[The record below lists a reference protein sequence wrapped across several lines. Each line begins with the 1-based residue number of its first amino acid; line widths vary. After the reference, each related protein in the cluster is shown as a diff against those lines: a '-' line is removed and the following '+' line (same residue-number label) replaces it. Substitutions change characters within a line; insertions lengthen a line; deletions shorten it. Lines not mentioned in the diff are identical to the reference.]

1 VCGRLRG
8 DLLQLKPEGR
18 TLLMAP
24 GAGLPLSHFDLQLQ
38 FSKCS
43 VDANRKLDC
52 LAVDRCSPEAA
63 PLIQACLANDV
74 IGF

>member
-1 VCGRLRG
+1 VRTRLRG
-8 DLLQLKPEGR
+8 DLLQLKPEER

-43 VDANRKLDC
+43 VDANRKARLPC
-52 LAVDRCSPEAA
+52 RGSVQP
-63 PLIQACLANDV
+63 
-74 IGF
+74 